1 MNAIL
6 EDMFKEFEFNDKP
19 EELIT
24 EVNGIK
30 LPEDYLGFM
39 SKPTVSGG
47 HDPAWGGF
55 ENTEYLSIVLNG

>member
-1 MNAIL
+1 MQYLKTCSKNLNSMINL
-6 EDMFKEFEFNDKP
+6 KK
-19 EELIT
+19 LIT

-47 HDPAWGGF
+47 PDPAWGGF

>member
-1 MNAIL
+1 MINL
-6 EDMFKEFEFNDKP
+6 KK
-19 EELIT
+19 LIT

-47 HDPAWGGF
+47 PDPARGGF

>member
-1 MNAIL
+1 MINL
-6 EDMFKEFEFNDKP
+6 KK
-19 EELIT
+19 LIT

-47 HDPAWGGF
+47 PDPAWGSF

>member
-1 MNAIL
+1 MINL
-6 EDMFKEFEFNDKP
+6 KK
-19 EELIT
+19 LIT

-47 HDPAWGGF
+47 PDPAWGGF